1 MYQEERQKKILK
13 YVNENKKISVKELSE
28 LLDTSVVTIRSDI
41 SKLQDKGLLI
51 RSHGGVMANS
61 YKIDDVIPSDVK
73 FQKHKNEKKKIA
85 AMATTF
91 IEDGDIIIIDS
102 GSTTL
107 ELAKKITQKNLTVF
121 TNDLQIAIELSKRKN
136 IKLIVSGGI
145 LISGVYTLTGSEA
158 VNLFKNIHAKKL
170 FISCDAYDK
179 DFGISNRDTREV
191 EIKKAMLQAVDKK
204 YLLIDSSKLNQ
215 KVMAKVADID
225 TFDYFICD
233 EISNELREIIETSG
247 VTVVTE

>member
-85 AMATTF
+85 AMATTLKM
-91 IEDGDIIIIDS
+91 E
-102 GSTTL
+102 TL
-107 ELAKKITQKNLTVF
+107 L
-121 TNDLQIAIELSKRKN
+121 
-136 IKLIVSGGI
+136 
-145 LISGVYTLTGSEA
+145 
-158 VNLFKNIHAKKL
+158 
-170 FISCDAYDK
+170 
-179 DFGISNRDTREV
+179 
-191 EIKKAMLQAVDKK
+191 
-204 YLLIDSSKLNQ
+204 LLILVRPLWN
-215 KVMAKVADID
+215 
-225 TFDYFICD
+225 
-233 EISNELREIIETSG
+233 
-247 VTVVTE
+247 